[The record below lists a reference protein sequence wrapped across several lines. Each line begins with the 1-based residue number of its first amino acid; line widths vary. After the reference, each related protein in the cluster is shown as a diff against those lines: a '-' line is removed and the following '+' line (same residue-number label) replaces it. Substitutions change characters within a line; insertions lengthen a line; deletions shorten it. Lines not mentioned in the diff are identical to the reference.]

1 MDKPIWCSDTK
12 TTSPLRFG
20 SSRLGFLTTAQVASD
35 VVYPQIREIAKH
47 TVPAGGLRRSQST
60 AGKLYK
66 RNMEPT
72 SSADMEGLSCIYS
85 PTGSPEALMIEVG
98 RLKLM
103 PPRGDDTAINQIPP
117 TLISTCIEESIA
129 ENGKVFLIP
138 FKLNSGNGRIHSSIA
153 WNATAIRHQT
163 LKLTHKII

>member
-1 MDKPIWCSDTK
+1 MHLLQCFGRPCGLW
-12 TTSPLRFG
+12 TSL
-20 SSRLGFLTTAQVASD
+20 SSAPTQGQHFCWGLAVVGFLTTVQVASD

-72 SSADMEGLSCIYS
+72 LSSDMEGLSQSQWTGS
-85 PTGSPEALMIEVG
+85 PTASPEALMIEVG

-103 PPRGDDTAINQIPP
+103 PPRGDDTAMNQIPP
-117 TLISTCIEESIA
+117 TSTTTCIEESIA
-129 ENGKVFLIP
+129 ENGKVLLIP
-138 FKLNSGNGRIHSSIA
+138 SKLRKWSE
-153 WNATAIRHQT
+153 T
-163 LKLTHKII
+163 LCRPSPWT